1 MTPGSIATS
10 VMWPHSGSDGSHRFH
25 PPWATIQ
32 SQGACSSSST
42 QGGAQTTKHGPVQEK
57 QHIKHCQKTFLVINM
72 YCFDLWKCVQDRD
85 SLGAARTAPPAP
97 CLLRFLQRGHPA
109 LAASVGLHPAS
120 VPRLGACRAP
130 PRAPQQLLPFPA
142 GEGAGRCH
150 LQLQPPGPRPG
161 EDIPDLLGAGGTKGC
176 PPQTLASELLLP
188 HQPFPPLPGP
198 I

>member
-1 MTPGSIATS
+1 MGVTDST
-10 VMWPHSGSDGSHRFH
+10 HRGLPSSRREH
-25 PPWATIQ
+25 VPVAPPREVRRPP
-32 SQGACSSSST
+32 ST
-42 QGGAQTTKHGPVQEK
+42 VLFRKSNTL
-57 QHIKHCQKTFLVINM
+57 KHCQKMFLVINM